1 MQLAQDMESMIK
13 MVTGKETPR
22 LTGLDSVQGAI
33 DTIEQYFENGWTD
46 GLPIVPPTDDLVQG
60 MVAASGREP
69 TEVLGII
76 PPRMGLA
83 TVEAVATNAVM
94 AGCRPEYM
102 PVVIASVEA
111 VVDEPFDLQGLQ
123 ATSDPAAPMVIV
135 SGPVVQQVGINHGIG
150 LFGHGSRANATIGR
164 ALRLVLVNL
173 GGGHPDSGDKSTL
186 GSPAKYSYCIGVDVD
201 TPWAPVHTE
210 LGFQAQDSC
219 VTVYAA
225 DAPRGNNPAGSGDME
240 FALWI
245 LADSMS
251 NLNHNII
258 SGGHAVVVISPLIA
272 HILSEEGWT
281 KEEVKSYLY
290 ERARVPV
297 ERVRRYK
304 QLRYGRPPE
313 DADAYG
319 WPKWLNVDETGVTV
333 PVVRSPADLLVL
345 VAGDP
350 GRSRS
355 AYCPARPY
363 NLPVTKKVVLPSSQ
377 GL

>member
-1 MQLAQDMESMIK
+1 
-13 MVTGKETPR
+13 MVAGKKTAR
-22 LTGLDSVQGAI
+22 LNGLDTVQGAV
-33 DTIEQYFENGWTD
+33 DTIEQYFDNGWTD
-46 GLPIVPPTDDLVQG
+46 GLPIVPPTEELVG
-60 MVAASGREP
+60 RMLEASGRDP
-69 TEVLGII
+69 MDVLGII
-76 PPRMGLA
+76 PPRLGVA
-83 TVEAVATNAVM
+83 TVEAVATNAAM

-102 PVVIASVEA
+102 PVVIAAVEA
-111 VVDEPFDLQGLQ
+111 LVDEAFDLRGLQ

-135 SGPVVQQVGINHGIG
+135 SGPVVQHIGINHGVG
-150 LFGHGSRANATIGR
+150 LFGHGSRSNATIGR
-164 ALRLVLVNL
+164 ALRLVMVNL

-210 LGFQAQDSC
+210 AGFDTQDSC
-219 VTVYAA
+219 VTVYASV
-225 DAPRGNNPAGSGDME
+225 APRGNNPAGSGSME

-258 SGGHAVVVISPLIA
+258 AGGKAVVVISPLIA
-272 HILSEEGWT
+272 HKLSEEGWT
-281 KEEVKSYLY
+281 KAEVKSYLF

-304 QLRYGRPPE
+304 QLRYGRAPE
-313 DADAYG
+313 DADPYD
-319 WPKWLNVDETGVTV
+319 WPKWLNVDEPGVTV
-333 PVVRSPADLLVL
+333 PVVRTPENIMVL

-363 NLPVTKKVVLPSSQ
+363 NRPVTRRVELPDR
-377 GL
+377 

>member
-1 MQLAQDMESMIK
+1 MA
-13 MVTGKETPR
+13 TGKTTSR

-33 DTIEQYFENGWTD
+33 DTIEQYFENDWTD
-46 GLPIVPPTDDLVQG
+46 GLPIVPPTEELVER
-60 MVAASGREP
+60 MIAASGRDP
-69 TEVLGII
+69 LEVLGII
-76 PPRMGLA
+76 PPRQGVA

-94 AGCRPEYM
+94 AGCRPEYL
-102 PVVIASVEA
+102 PIVIAAVEA
-111 VVDEPFDLQGLQ
+111 VVDPAFDLEGLQ

-135 SGPVVQQVGINHGIG
+135 SGPVVQQVGVNHGIG

-164 ALRLVLVNL
+164 ALRLVLINL

-186 GSPAKYSYCIGVDVD
+186 GSPAKYTYCVGVDQD
-201 TPWAPVHTE
+201 TPWQPVHCDF
-210 LGFQAQDSC
+210 GFDPEESC
-219 VTVYAA
+219 VTVYAS
-225 DAPRGNNPAGSGDME
+225 DAPRGNNPGGSGSME
-240 FALWI
+240 FPLWI

-272 HILSEEGWT
+272 HGLREEGWS
-281 KEEVKSYLY
+281 KEEVKLYLY

-297 ERVRRYK
+297 ERVQQYK
-304 QLRYGRPPE
+304 MLRHGRPQSDDDP
-313 DADAYG
+313 YR
-319 WPKWLNVDETGVTV
+319 WPRWLNVDEPGLTV
-333 PVVRSPADLLVL
+333 PVVRSPENVLVL

-363 NLPVTKKVVLPSSQ
+363 NRPVTRRVQLP
-377 GL
+377 

>member
-1 MQLAQDMESMIK
+1 
-13 MVTGKETPR
+13 MVAGKKTAR
-22 LTGLDSVQGAI
+22 LNGLDTVQGAV
-33 DTIEQYFENGWTD
+33 DTIEQYFDNGWTD
-46 GLPIVPPTDDLVQG
+46 GLPIVPPTEELVG
-60 MVAASGREP
+60 RMLEASGRDP
-69 TEVLGII
+69 MDVLGII
-76 PPRMGLA
+76 PPRLGVA
-83 TVEAVATNAVM
+83 TVEAVATNAAMV
-94 AGCRPEYM
+94 GCRPEYM
-102 PVVIASVEA
+102 PVVIAAVETL
-111 VVDEPFDLQGLQ
+111 VDEACDLRGLQ

-135 SGPVVQQVGINHGIG
+135 SGPVVQHIGINHGVG
-150 LFGHGSRANATIGR
+150 LFGHGSRSNATIGR
-164 ALRLVLVNL
+164 ALRLVMVNL

-210 LGFQAQDSC
+210 AGFDTQDSC
-219 VTVYAA
+219 VTVYASV
-225 DAPRGNNPAGSGDME
+225 APRGNNPAGSGSME

-258 SGGHAVVVISPLIA
+258 AGGKAVVVISPLIA
-272 HILSEEGWT
+272 HKLSEEGWT
-281 KEEVKSYLY
+281 KAEVKSYLF

-304 QLRYGRPPE
+304 QLRYGRAPE
-313 DADAYG
+313 DADPYD
-319 WPKWLNVDETGVTV
+319 WPKWLNVDEPGVTV
-333 PVVRSPADLLVL
+333 PVVRTPENIMVL

-363 NLPVTKKVVLPSSQ
+363 NRPVTRRVELPDR
-377 GL
+377 